1 MTDWD
6 TILFM
11 VAIILVV
18 AVIIY
23 GIVTYFTKNE
33 P

>member
-11 VAIILVV
+11 VAIILVE